1 MESNRANNQPTPGSN
16 NMEAQIQEL
25 LSGRPRQFEKLSPAF
40 MDQFSSKADL
50 YSYMKD
56 HLQVSSLKA

>member
-50 YSYMKD
+50 YSYMKE
-56 HLQVSSLKA
+56 HLQVSALKA